1 MKVSIIIPVYNVEKY
16 LQRCIESVLQQT
28 YKDIEVVLVD
38 DGSTDNS
45 GNNCDLWSEK
55 DKRIKVIHKVNGGLS
70 SARNA
75 GCRVATGDYIL
86 FLDSDDY
93 LSSDCVSKLIKMCEI
108 TGSDIAII
116 QMMYIAEETNDE
128 IGLNQDEY
136 IRVLSVE
143 QAIEASLYQRIFSCC
158 APAKLYKKTIIDGI
172 EFPVDKVSE
181 DLATCHLF
189 FDKAK
194 KISYTNAIGY
204 YYRQHN
210 NSIMHVFNPKRM
222 DALEWALKIEEFCN
236 VKYPDILLAA
246 KCRTFNVAV
255 HLLLD
260 LPKDGEV
267 HERFYGKLWRE
278 IQRTRCQ
285 VVLSKKVRFREK
297 AAAILSL
304 GGDKILKIVWN
315 SKLAVKRKEN

>member
-108 TGSDIAII
+108 TVSDIAII
-116 QMMYIAEETNDE
+116 QMM
-128 IGLNQDEY
+128 
-136 IRVLSVE
+136 
-143 QAIEASLYQRIFSCC
+143 
-158 APAKLYKKTIIDGI
+158 
-172 EFPVDKVSE
+172 
-181 DLATCHLF
+181 
-189 FDKAK
+189 
-194 KISYTNAIGY
+194 
-204 YYRQHN
+204 
-210 NSIMHVFNPKRM
+210 
-222 DALEWALKIEEFCN
+222 
-236 VKYPDILLAA
+236 
-246 KCRTFNVAV
+246 
-255 HLLLD
+255 
-260 LPKDGEV
+260 
-267 HERFYGKLWRE
+267 
-278 IQRTRCQ
+278 
-285 VVLSKKVRFREK
+285 
-297 AAAILSL
+297 
-304 GGDKILKIVWN
+304 
-315 SKLAVKRKEN
+315 

>member
-116 QMMYIAEETNDE
+116 QMMYIAKETNDE

-181 DLATCHLF
+181 DLATCHLLF
-189 FDKAK
+189 SKP
-194 KISYTNAIGY
+194 T
-204 YYRQHN
+204 Q
-210 NSIMHVFNPKRM
+210 
-222 DALEWALKIEEFCN
+222 
-236 VKYPDILLAA
+236 
-246 KCRTFNVAV
+246 V
-255 HLLLD
+255 H
-260 LPKDGEV
+260 P
-267 HERFYGKLWRE
+267 Y
-278 IQRTRCQ
+278 
-285 VVLSKKVRFREK
+285 
-297 AAAILSL
+297 
-304 GGDKILKIVWN
+304 VWD
-315 SKLAVKRKEN
+315 